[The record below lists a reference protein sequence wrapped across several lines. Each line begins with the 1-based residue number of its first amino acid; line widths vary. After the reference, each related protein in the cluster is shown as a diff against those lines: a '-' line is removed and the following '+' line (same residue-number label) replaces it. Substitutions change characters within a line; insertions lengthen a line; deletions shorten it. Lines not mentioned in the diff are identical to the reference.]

1 MVNTKTAD
9 HWAQQYKREI
19 FARREWIGHP
29 LAAARLKDIMSGHA
43 THAAWFVNTQL
54 RNKPVKRGLGVG
66 VGVAIHELRL
76 IQSGAVERFDFYDVS
91 QSGLDIARNS
101 AIELGVAERIE
112 FICADIN
119 EAKLPRGTY
128 DVITFMAS
136 LHHIDKLT
144 ETLSRCD
151 EALAPDGV
159 LWAFE
164 YVGPDRF
171 EYPDEHADIARLVYK
186 LIDPEMRLPGEPDLK
201 FPSVAEVI
209 AVDPTEAVHSS
220 KILETMRS
228 KWPNLEVYG
237 QYGSLLFMLMW
248 CLNYNAI
255 YDDPKCYQL
264 YGHLVH
270 LETKLVDSGA
280 LPHYFVNAIARKPAI
295 EALNTVGQASLRD
308 RFMNYVKRKIW

>member
-1 MVNTKTAD
+1 
-9 HWAQQYKREI
+9 
-19 FARREWIGHP
+19 
-29 LAAARLKDIMSGHA
+29 
-43 THAAWFVNTQL
+43 
-54 RNKPVKRGLGVG
+54 
-66 VGVAIHELRL
+66 
-76 IQSGAVERFDFYDVS
+76 
-91 QSGLDIARNS
+91 
-101 AIELGVAERIE
+101 
-112 FICADIN
+112 
-119 EAKLPRGTY
+119 
-128 DVITFMAS
+128 MAS

-144 ETLSRCD
+144 ETLNRCD
-151 EALAPDGV
+151 EALAPGGV

-220 KILETMRS
+220 KILQTMRS

-280 LPHYFVNAIARKPAI
+280 LPH
-295 EALNTVGQASLRD
+295 
-308 RFMNYVKRKIW
+308 